1 MMTALAKQIVDTQ
14 YSNWFDRALP
24 AYDQNGKPAFLD
36 ANGELVAGIYLD
48 MPNDVYHSLNALSS
62 SGLKSF
68 IESPALYYRDYMQG
82 AIRKRT
88 TAFRRTMDAGTYGHE
103 LVLEPHGFYDR
114 YFREAVPADYP
125 DALTTI
131 EQIESAL
138 VEAGQPAKEGKAEK
152 LARLQRIDPK
162 VDVSELK
169 TIADID
175 EQLTKLGASKTES
188 KLDKA
193 YRLYA
198 VAPHVDVF
206 DYITEKNRIAQ
217 GVKLEVKD
225 PDSGEVSVT
234 YGGKKPIDGV
244 VWDDAHRV
252 QQSVLKHKE
261 ASTYISMGM
270 PEVAI
275 IARCKL
281 TNMWLKVKFDW
292 LRFDD
297 RAVDLKTSG
306 QSVKPEDFRRQIMK
320 LHYDIQEVF
329 YTYVASLAD
338 IVINEFIFVAVEY
351 GTKDICQPYK
361 LPSHKISKS
370 KLKMLHALEEFI
382 ECKET
387 GNWYGYVKEDCTIE
401 LIF

>member
-1 MMTALAKQIVDTQ
+1 MTALATQ
-14 YSNWFDRALP
+14 TTFNEYSNWFERAVP
-24 AYDQNGKPAFLD
+24 AYDQAGQPTFLD
-36 ANGELVAGIYLD
+36 ANGELIAGIYLD

-68 IESPALYYRDYMQG
+68 IESPALYYRDYIQG
-82 AIRKRT
+82 TIRKRT

-103 LVLEPHGFYDR
+103 LVLEPQGFYDR
-114 YFREAVPADYP
+114 YFRDPVQADWP
-125 DALTTI
+125 DALSTT
-131 EQIESAL
+131 EQIETAL
-138 VEAGQPAKEGKAEK
+138 VEAGLPAKEGKAEK
-152 LARLQRIDPK
+152 LVRLQRLSPTL
-162 VDVSELK
+162 DVSALK

-175 EQLTKLGASKTES
+175 EQLTQLGASKTES

-193 YRLYA
+193 IRLFQ
-198 VAPHVDVF
+198 VAPHIDVF
-206 DYITEKNRIAQ
+206 DYRVEKIRAAQ
-217 GVKLEVKD
+217 GAKVETTD
-225 PDSGEVSVT
+225 PETGEVTVT

-252 QQSVLKHKE
+252 QKSVLKHME
-261 ASTYISMGM
+261 AKTYISNGL

-275 IARCKL
+275 IARCKV

-297 RAVDLKTSG
+297 KAVDLKTSG

-320 LHYDIQEVF
+320 LHYNIQQVF

-351 GTKDICQPYK
+351 GTKDVCQPYK
-361 LPSHKISKS
+361 LSNYKVSKS
-370 KLKMLHALEEFI
+370 KIEMVNALNEFL

-401 LIF
+401 LVF

>member
-1 MMTALAKQIVDTQ
+1 MTALATQ
-14 YSNWFDRALP
+14 ATCNEFSNWFERAVP
-24 AYDQNGKPAFLD
+24 AYDQNGKPSFLD
-36 ANGELVAGIYLD
+36 ANGELIAGIYLD

-62 SGLKSF
+62 TGLKTF
-68 IESPALYYRDYMQG
+68 IESPALYYRDYIQG

-103 LVLEPHGFYDR
+103 LVLEPQGFYDR
-114 YFREAVPADYP
+114 YFREPVQADYP
-125 DALTTI
+125 GALANT

-138 VEAGQPAKEGKAEK
+138 VQAGLPAKEGKAEK
-152 LARLQRIDPK
+152 LARLQRLAPTL
-162 VDVSELK
+162 DVSALK

-175 EQLTKLGASKTES
+175 EQLTQLGASKTES

-193 YRLYA
+193 IRLFE
-198 VAPHVDVF
+198 VAPHITVF
-206 DYITEKNRIAQ
+206 EHVVERLRSSQ
-217 GVKLEVKD
+217 GAKAETTD
-225 PDSGEVSVT
+225 PETGEVTVT
-234 YGGKKPIDGV
+234 YGGKKSIDGV

-252 QQSVLKHKE
+252 QESVLKHSE
-261 ASTYISMGM
+261 AKTYISNGL

-275 IARCKL
+275 IARCNI

-297 RAVDLKTSG
+297 KAIDLKTSG

-320 LHYDIQEVF
+320 LHYDIQQVY

-338 IVINEFIFVAVEY
+338 IVINEFVFVAVEY
-351 GTKDICQPYK
+351 GTKDVCQPYK
-361 LPSHKISKS
+361 LSDYKVSKS
-370 KLKMLHALEEFI
+370 KIKMLNSLSEFV

-387 GNWYGYVKEDCTIE
+387 DNWYGYAKEDCTIE
-401 LIF
+401 LVF